1 MSSISA
7 IAMSGMNAARVSLNV
22 AASNVANASTEGY
35 GRLQLTN
42 TEAANG
48 GVEAAVSVSSDG
60 NDRESLAEDLV
71 SARQSV
77 YQFSANAQMI
87 RTEDQMIGSLLDTR
101 A

>member
-7 IAMSGMNAARVSLNV
+7 IAQSGMNAARVSLNV

-35 GRLQLTN
+35 RRLQVTN
-42 TEAANG
+42 TETANG
-48 GVEAAVSVSSDG
+48 GVAATVSASTNE
-60 NDRESLAEDLV
+60 NDSVSLAEDLV

-77 YQFSANAQMI
+77 YQFSANAQAI
-87 RTEDQMIGSLLDTR
+87 RAEDQMIGSLLDTR